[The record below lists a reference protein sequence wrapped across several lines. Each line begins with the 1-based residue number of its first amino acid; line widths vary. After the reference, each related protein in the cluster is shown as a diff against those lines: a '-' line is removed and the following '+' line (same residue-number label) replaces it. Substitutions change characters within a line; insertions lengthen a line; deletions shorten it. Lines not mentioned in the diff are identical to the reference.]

1 MGVSFL
7 HSPGTNRR
15 LSDSQETGNATGFF
29 TPARAVDPR
38 SGTRSSAL
46 TGYFEP
52 NAHRKNLVVLTGAE
66 ATKVLFKAG
75 SGNNKKAPRVAEAVE
90 FVSGGH
96 KYKVKAKREII
107 LSAGK
112 SLLATRLVL
121 AGSVDFDALLPSGT
135 FKTPQLLELSG
146 IGDRSLL
153 KNFDIETLI
162 DLPGVGENLLDQT
175 YTLIDFVA
183 KKHVKTLG
191 AYLVFFD

>member
-1 MGVSFL
+1 M
-7 HSPGTNRR
+7 
-15 LSDSQETGNATGFF
+15 QETGNATGFF

-52 NAHRKNLVVLTGAE
+52 NADRKNLVVLTGAE
-66 ATKVLFKAG
+66 ATKVLFKSAG
-75 SGNNKKAPRVAEAVE
+75 TQNKKTPRVAEAVE
-90 FVSGGH
+90 FLSGGH
-96 KYKVKAKREII
+96 KYTVKAKREII
-107 LSAGK
+107 LSAGVPPP
-112 SLLATRLVL
+112 SLPGIHQIGRVI
-121 AGSVDFDALLPSGT
+121 DALTGT

-146 IGDRSLL
+146 VGDRSLL
-153 KNFDIETLI
+153 KSFGIETQI

-191 AYLVFFD
+191 TYLPFIFIF